1 MSLLGLL
8 DLFDV
13 LSLLDLL
20 YILNDLLT
28 VLISLSIR
36 PEIPKRLKTPKD
48 SKNTEKPIHTPQ
60 T

>member
-13 LSLLDLL
+13 LSLLDLF

-28 VLISLSIR
+28 VVISLSIR
-36 PEIPKRLKTPKD
+36 SEIPKRLKTSKD
-48 SKNTEKPIHTPQ
+48 SKKIEKPIHTPQ

>member
-1 MSLLGLL
+1 MSLLALL
-8 DLFDV
+8 GLFDV
-13 LSLLDLL
+13 LSLLHL
-20 YILNDLLT
+20 LNDLLI

-48 SKNTEKPIHTPQ
+48 SKKTEKPINTPQ

>member
-1 MSLLGLL
+1 MSLLALL
-8 DLFDV
+8 GLFDV
-13 LSLLDLL
+13 LSLLHL
-20 YILNDLLT
+20 LNDLLI

-48 SKNTEKPIHTPQ
+48 SKKTEKPIHTPQ